1 MFTIYLVKVEH
12 KIQLTHIVKV
22 FIQHLEVYLHSIL
35 LVCCG
40 LNCYLDKV
48 VNGLKIEQVV
58 VRDIH
63 TNTEVQSGVSRNP
76 LALNLTLFHVAKL
89 PSVDDLEVSE
99 FHKVCMFS
107 VSHGDN
113 RMNFLNKLL
122 FLLILLKVGDN
133 FGHDA
138 LIMFLVFTSKCMY
151 HLASLVLP
159 ALFWIIINLIP
170 ILDLEIRLYS
180 FMR

>member
-1 MFTIYLVKVEH
+1 MF
-12 KIQLTHIVKV
+12 
-22 FIQHLEVYLHSIL
+22 
-35 LVCCG
+35 
-40 LNCYLDKV
+40 
-48 VNGLKIEQVV
+48 
-58 VRDIH
+58 R
-63 TNTEVQSGVSRNP
+63 
-76 LALNLTLFHVAKL
+76 
-89 PSVDDLEVSE
+89 
-99 FHKVCMFS
+99 

-133 FGHDA
+133 FGNDA
-138 LIMFLVFTSKCMY
+138 LVIFLVFTSKCMY
-151 HLASLVLP
+151 HFASLVLP

>member
-1 MFTIYLVKVEH
+1 M
-12 KIQLTHIVKV
+12 KV